1 MNNHAKKLLKQVFGF
16 DTFKDDQERIIGAIL
31 SGMDVFAT
39 MPTGGGK
46 SLCYQIPALLF
57 KGLTVVVSP
66 LIALMKDQ
74 VDEALAKGIPAAFL
88 NSTLTSEEVAG
99 ITRQLSCDALQLLYI
114 SPERLALDGYL
125 SYLKTQHV
133 SLFAIDEAHCL
144 SEWGHDFRPDYL
156 VLSNLRERFPGI
168 PIAAFTATATQRVQ
182 DDILSILHLQDPF
195 IVRASFNRK
204 ELQYGV
210 FKKHNVLQQIL
221 SVVKHHGTEEGIVYR
236 LSRKDVER
244 TAAFLQD
251 QGIKALSYHAGL
263 PNEVRAKNQ
272 EAFDRDE
279 VQVMVATTAFG
290 MGIDK
295 SNIRFVIHGD
305 LPKSM
310 EEYYQETGRAGRDGL
325 PSRCI
330 LFFGSGDIFRQQYFL
345 TQMEDLQEQNKA
357 KENLN
362 TLIRFV
368 TVHECRRKQILSYF
382 GETYES
388 PCNNCDVCNNTTR
401 KLEATEDARKY
412 LSAIVRTRER
422 FGSRY
427 IIDIVRGADTERIR
441 TNGHQHLKTY
451 GVGKEKSLV
460 WWSSISD
467 ELIAQQMV
475 YKDSERYNVLC
486 LTPAGRELLLGKTSF
501 FVSEITAYKETKLV
515 DMENINGAL
524 LERLKKVRLS
534 VAQSINKPAYIV
546 FSDKTLREM
555 AAHKPKNEQAFL
567 EISGVGEKKLEAF
580 GSAFLEAIQ
589 AYEGQ

>member
-125 SYLKTQHV
+125 SYLKTLHV

>member
-31 SGMDVFAT
+31 SGMDVFAA

-125 SYLKTQHV
+125 SYLKTLHV

-244 TAAFLQD
+244 TAAFLQE

-330 LFFGSGDIFRQQYFL
+330 LFFGSGDISRQQYFL

-388 PCNNCDVCNNTTR
+388 PCNNCDVCNNTIR

-501 FVSEITAYKETKLV
+501 FVSEITAYKGTRLV

-524 LERLKKVRLS
+524 LGRLKKVRLS